1 MKTLILI
8 CALGLF
14 SSLAMA
20 GDFPGKSG
28 YVTDRYGNF
37 VRDNHGICLHSRSW
51 TPAMA
56 LPECE
61 SSAMK
66 KSHHRHS
73 TAYSGRNSWEA
84 STNN

>member
-20 GDFPGKSG
+20 DGFSGKNG

-37 VRDNHGICLHSRSW
+37 VRDSQGTCLHSKSW

-66 KSHHRHS
+66 KSHRRS
-73 TAYSGRNSWEA
+73 TAYSGPNSWA
-84 STNN
+84 VSTN

>member
-1 MKTLILI
+1 MKPLILF

-20 GDFPGKSG
+20 SGLSGANG
-28 YVTDRYGNF
+28 YVMDRYGNF
-37 VRDNHGICLHSRSW
+37 VRDNQGDCVHTSSW

-56 LPECE
+56 VPACE
-61 SSAMK
+61 SSAM

-73 TAYSGRNSWEA
+73 TAYSGPNSWEK
-84 STNN
+84 STNS

>member
-1 MKTLILI
+1 MKPLILF

-14 SSLAMA
+14 SSVAMA
-20 GDFPGKSG
+20 SGLSGANG

-37 VRDNHGICLHSRSW
+37 VRDDHGVCLHSRSW

-66 KSHHRHS
+66 KSHHRRS

-84 STNN
+84 MTNS

>member
-1 MKTLILI
+1 MKPFILF

-20 GDFPGKSG
+20 SGLSGANG
-28 YVTDRYGNF
+28 YVMDGYGNF
-37 VRDNHGICLHSRSW
+37 VRDNQGDCVHSRSW

-56 LPECE
+56 LPACE
-61 SSAMK
+61 SSVMK

-73 TAYSGRNSWEA
+73 TAYSGPNSWEK
-84 STNN
+84 STNS